1 MSKFIK
7 FSGPHNL
14 FNENEI
20 LSCKIVL
27 IDDNGNET
35 IISELLE
42 NNIYLFD
49 NLFKYETNY
58 LHSFIKNSK
67 IAIINQEFEVKFE
80 NLRENLNRFRIY
92 NNTLRIDC
100 KGLNILKKDDVGL
113 VKHFYDYRNGYFEYT
128 INEKSLKK
136 FERFLI
142 KLSKD

>member
-1 MSKFIK
+1 MEI
-7 FSGPHNL
+7 FSNK
-14 FNENEI
+14 ENNI
-20 LSCKIVL
+20 INCKIVL
-27 IDDNGNET
+27 IDENGNET
-35 IISELLE
+35 IIPELLE

-58 LHSFIKNSK
+58 LHSFIKNSS

-136 FERFLI
+136 LERFLI